1 MQLGGTHLAN
11 GFERWPLRGERGL
24 SPSISPGG
32 GDSPLPLPSPSPRG
46 KGETGGGAG
55 GKPLR
60 GTEATRRISHGDGS
74 ARRHVG
80 SYTRADVAVCSNGVA
95 PAPTRGDSSYMFTL
109 RHFDAGTGHRLPA
122 RCGADR
128 RHSRG
133 PEISH
138 KWTGM
143 LVDTSSRGRVGLRHP
158 CEEWDDRSLI
168 RGDTPTCIQP
178 HSSTGT
184 HAAGLRTIASPVT

>member
-1 MQLGGTHLAN
+1 MLEDHSTRGVIYLRMSSDHQDRSIGQQREWARAACAKEGLAVAAE
-11 GFERWPLRGERGL
+11 FEDAAK
-24 SPSISPGG
+24 S
-32 GDSPLPLPSPSPRG
+32 
-46 KGETGGGAG
+46 
-55 GKPLR
+55 

-158 CEEWDDRSLI
+158 CEEWDD
-168 RGDTPTCIQP
+168 
-178 HSSTGT
+178 
-184 HAAGLRTIASPVT
+184 